1 MRCAESLRVQAYF
14 DAEVDAV
21 SAADIERHLEHC
33 PECRTLLQDLEQVR
47 TVLRRDSAYART
59 PPLLRAKIMRALD
72 QESAAE
78 TPVAEGTPAAE
89 GTGAQQGAP
98 ALEGTSDL
106 EGMPALVGTATLEGT
121 SASGAS
127 ALQGTPA
134 QEGTALSRGT
144 TRSRERV
151 SPKRRMRPFWV
162 GALSGAGGAAIAA
175 TFAFMLLVPR
185 LTNPL
190 PDELVS
196 AHVRS
201 LMPSH
206 LIDVVSTDKH
216 TVKPWFAGHA
226 DVSPVVADFEPQG
239 YRLIGGRVDYL
250 EHQRSAVV
258 VYQHGAHVINVFS
271 WAGQE
276 RALPADVTRSGYHL
290 AFWKTGDLEYC
301 AVSDTGWD
309 ELLGLVR
316 LLKE

>member
-1 MRCAESLRVQAYF
+1 VRCAESLRVQAYF

-33 PECRTLLQDLEQVR
+33 VECRALLQDLEQVR

-59 PPLLRAKIMRALD
+59 PIELRAKIMCALD
-72 QESAAE
+72 QENAAE
-78 TPVAEGTPAAE
+78 TPVAERTW
-89 GTGAQQGAP
+89 AP
-98 ALEGTSDL
+98 
-106 EGMPALVGTATLEGT
+106 
-121 SASGAS
+121 
-127 ALQGTPA
+127 
-134 QEGTALSRGT
+134 EGTALPRGT
-144 TRSRERV
+144 ARPSERASPNWRRRS
-151 SPKRRMRPFWV
+151 FWV
-162 GALSGAGGAAIAA
+162 GALGGAGGTAIAA
-175 TFAFMLLVPR
+175 TFAFLLLVPR
-185 LTNPL
+185 FTNPL
-190 PDELVS
+190 LDELVS

-271 WAGQE
+271 WAGQA
-276 RALPADVTRSGYHL
+276 RALPADMTRSGYHL
-290 AFWKTGDLEYC
+290 AFWKAGDLEYC

-316 LLKE
+316 LLKD

>member
-21 SAADIERHLEHC
+21 SAADIERHTEHC
-33 PECRTLLQDLEQVR
+33 AECRALLNDLEQVR
-47 TVLRRDSAYART
+47 SVLRRDSAYVRT
-59 PPLLRAKIMRALD
+59 PPALRANILRALD
-72 QESAAE
+72 QEDAADA
-78 TPVAEGTPAAE
+78 PVAEGSAASEKMPASETASAAE
-89 GTGAQQGAP
+89 RAP
-98 ALEGTSDL
+98 GVKRTERGS
-106 EGMPALVGTATLEGT
+106 PAW
-121 SASGAS
+121 
-127 ALQGTPA
+127 
-134 QEGTALSRGT
+134 
-144 TRSRERV
+144 
-151 SPKRRMRPFWV
+151 RMRPFWV
-162 GALSGAGGAAIAA
+162 GALGGVSGAAIAA
-175 TFAFMLLVPR
+175 AFAFLLLVPR

-190 PDELVS
+190 LDQLVS

-239 YRLIGGRVDYL
+239 YRLVGGRVDYL

-271 WAGQE
+271 WAGRE
-276 RALPADVTRSGYHL
+276 RALPADVTRSGYHF
-290 AFWKTGDLEYC
+290 AFWQAGDLQYC

>member
-1 MRCAESLRVQAYF
+1 VQAYF

-21 SAADIERHLEHC
+21 TAADIERHIEHC
-33 PECRTLLQDLEQVR
+33 AECRALLHDLEQVR
-47 TVLRRDSAYART
+47 TVLRRDSAY
-59 PPLLRAKIMRALD
+59 LRAPMELRTKIMRALD
-72 QESAAE
+72 RENTTEIAD
-78 TPVAEGTPAAE
+78 AEGTPATAPR
-89 GTGAQQGAP
+89 GTEVP
-98 ALEGTSDL
+98 R
-106 EGMPALVGTATLEGT
+106 
-121 SASGAS
+121 
-127 ALQGTPA
+127 GTP
-134 QEGTALSRGT
+134 RP
-144 TRSRERV
+144 RERFA
-151 SPKRRMRPFWV
+151 SNWRTRPLWV
-162 GALSGAGGAAIAA
+162 GALGGAGGMAVAAA
-175 TFAFMLLVPR
+175 FAFLLLVPR
-185 LTNPL
+185 FANPL
-190 PDELVS
+190 LDELVS

-271 WAGQE
+271 WAGRE

-290 AFWKTGDLEYC
+290 AFWKAGDLEYC

-316 LLKE
+316 LLRE